1 MTRRN
6 QLEWRRAKVQ
16 ELLVKGKS
24 QSQIAIEMQVD
35 KSIISKDVSYLRL
48 QAKDNIRKYV
58 DETLPHEYEKCL
70 DSILLV
76 LERAWTIVDNDKT
89 SEREKKEALSLI
101 NECNRMKLELLT
113 NVAVVHEVIKFID
126 AKLIKG
132 NSNSNLDNQTE
143 QVVDI
148 VVGNDDDADVV
159 IEPDDTVVE
168 TEEEVIEQDTYNKV
182 F

>member
-113 NVAVVHEVIKFID
+113 NVAVVHEAIKFID

>member
-6 QLEWRRAKVQ
+6 QLEWRRVKVQ

>member
-1 MTRRN
+1 LTTRN

-24 QSQIAIEMQVD
+24 QSQIAIELQVD

-48 QAKDNIRKYV
+48 QAKGNIRKYV

-70 DSILLV
+70 DSIRLV
-76 LERAWTIVDNDKT
+76 LERAWAMVDSDNT
-89 SEREKKEALSLI
+89 SERDKKEALSLI

-113 NVAVVHEVIKFID
+113 NSAVVHEAIKFIE

-132 NSNSNLDNQTE
+132 KSTSDNQTE
-143 QVVDI
+143 QVVDL
-148 VVGNDDDADVV
+148 VGDDNVD
-159 IEPDDTVVE
+159 ETTKQDDTVVE

>member
-113 NVAVVHEVIKFID
+113 NVAVVHELIKFID